1 MSTTEDQIKKM
12 YGGQLT
18 AQKEQL
24 TQDYES
30 ALSNLDKQQADAQ
43 KITDE
48 NLNRTAVEAQKAA
61 VNNAEYYNAVGLS
74 SGARAQARLSQENQ
88 LQENLT
94 AIRTAQQATDAE
106 VERTR
111 GLLAKEYASAISKAQ
126 AENDLALAKALY
138 EQAEKEDAELLAKQE
153 SAATLMA
160 KAGDYTRLG
169 ALYGLSDA
177 EIKKLQ
183 STGSGGNPVDFSGKA
198 DNKGL
203 DTNYVLIMQKDLG
216 VDTDGKWGPKTRK
229 AAYEKYGTADP
240 LEAWNAQKS
249 KLGSYYV
256 DPGSND
262 VHKVNNEFLQAILG
276 VDTDGKWGPKT
287 RKAAAA
293 QWGITDANEAW
304 QKLRDG
310 TLALDQS
317 AYNNLVSYMKKQ
329 GITNA
334 VGDLLDANTW
344 ANYKYRFGDKLD
356 ETNGY
361 NTYGEYLSDY
371 MRYVMDSY
379 F

>member
-48 NLNRTAVEAQKAA
+48 NLNRTAVDAQKAA
-61 VNNAEYYNAVGLS
+61 VNNAEYYAASGLS
-74 SGARAQARLSQENQ
+74 SGAKAQARLSQENQ
-88 LQENLT
+88 LQANLT
-94 AIRTAQQATDAE
+94 AIRTAQQAADAE
-106 VERTR
+106 VERQR

-126 AENDLALAKALY
+126 AENDLALAQALY
-138 EQAEKEDAELLAKQE
+138 KQAEKEDAKLLAKQE

-160 KAGDYTRLG
+160 QAGDYTRLG

-177 EIKKLQ
+177 EIKKLKGT
-183 STGSGGNPVDFSGKA
+183 SAGDTGGKHNNGA
-198 DNKGL
+198 VEINNIK
-203 DTNYVLIMQKDLG
+203 IMQAALG
-216 VDTDGKWGPKTRK
+216 VEQDGKWGPKTRQ
-229 AAYEKYGTADP
+229 AAQEKWGTTDP
-240 LEAWNAQKS
+240 DAAWEAQKS
-249 KLGSYYV
+249 KLGNFYV
-256 DPGSND
+256 DPND
-262 VHKVNNEFLQAILG
+262 GKVYKPNNEFMQAILG